1 MISSEREN
9 IISVIEDHLLESISS
24 TSWND
29 GDEESDFTYI
39 TERYN
44 QFQRNIDEWDK
55 KNIGILFGILKHD
68 DLTVSVIGN
77 TSATLREKNG
87 DLSIIAENTE
97 TGEEFTSVSSGK
109 IPSGS
114 QIFLTS
120 RPLSRFMADDC
131 LDECALLSH
140 EIFMTTMEGILER
153 DTRESIHLI
162 RIKNESKIDD
172 SLRKKIKNPSA
183 KKIIHQAD
191 IMRSYVWDM
200 WSGLF
205 GREIYSK
212 YREHV
217 RVFLQRK
224 NTTILILFLIIG
236 IILFFLLISTLI
248 WALFSIQSSPQ
259 IDVKNQIIE
268 AQTLIEESQKLTSN
282 SAAFNANIKAAED
295 ILFQIRDRQEYMK
308 DTQELLLRI
317 EAMKKEM
324 YDIQTIDITKRES
337 IIPFNP
343 LDISPI
349 QVFESNKKLNL
360 IGKTSALLGYIPSST
375 LPQVISY
382 PPGEEVLHADSTDDG
397 NVYFLTKNKRI
408 LSTKRNEITYAN
420 VTGQNG
426 WEDAGKI
433 RTFNNNLYL
442 IDQNIGQIYR
452 HKPGVNGFSQKSEVL
467 PVTLSGILDV
477 GIDGGFY
484 IVTDEPRIYRL
495 ISKEWEN
502 PTGLILNKIPWEF
515 NLDIAEKTQ
524 IIVRPN
530 LSYIYLLSGDRVWIF
545 QPDSRRF
552 QDVRSWTY
560 VAQLEISTDEEL
572 RSISV
577 PRDGLVYIVTNLGVY
592 NLEFELIDN
601 NIILKN

>member
-1 MISSEREN
+1 
-9 IISVIEDHLLESISS
+9 
-24 TSWND
+24 
-29 GDEESDFTYI
+29 
-39 TERYN
+39 
-44 QFQRNIDEWDK
+44 
-55 KNIGILFGILKHD
+55 
-68 DLTVSVIGN
+68 
-77 TSATLREKNG
+77 
-87 DLSIIAENTE
+87 
-97 TGEEFTSVSSGK
+97 
-109 IPSGS
+109 
-114 QIFLTS
+114 
-120 RPLSRFMADDC
+120 
-131 LDECALLSH
+131 
-140 EIFMTTMEGILER
+140 
-153 DTRESIHLI
+153 
-162 RIKNESKIDD
+162 
-172 SLRKKIKNPSA
+172 
-183 KKIIHQAD
+183 
-191 IMRSYVWDM
+191 
-200 WSGLF
+200 
-205 GREIYSK
+205 
-212 YREHV
+212 
-217 RVFLQRK
+217 
-224 NTTILILFLIIG
+224 
-236 IILFFLLISTLI
+236 
-248 WALFSIQSSPQ
+248 
-259 IDVKNQIIE
+259 VKNQIIQ

-349 QVFESNKKLNL
+349 QVFEYNKKLNL
-360 IGKTSALLGYIPSST
+360 IGKTSALLGYIPSNP
-375 LPQVISY
+375 LPQMISY

-495 ISKEWEN
+495 ISKE
-502 PTGLILNKIPWEF
+502 
-515 NLDIAEKTQ
+515 
-524 IIVRPN
+524 
-530 LSYIYLLSGDRVWIF
+530 
-545 QPDSRRF
+545 
-552 QDVRSWTY
+552 
-560 VAQLEISTDEEL
+560 
-572 RSISV
+572 
-577 PRDGLVYIVTNLGVY
+577 
-592 NLEFELIDN
+592 
-601 NIILKN
+601 